1 MAGFSKSRSGPAK
14 VIWRNMD
21 GRLGV
26 AKLVDR
32 MQLQQKDTAVE
43 TAYASGLTRGRQ
55 KRDECVGF
63 YVAHRL
69 SWSSASDE

>member
-32 MQLQQKDTAVE
+32 MQLQQKDTAVDSICLR
-43 TAYASGLTRGRQ
+43 TDQRAAKAGRMCWVL
-55 KRDECVGF
+55 RCPSAFMVLGF
-63 YVAHRL
+63 
-69 SWSSASDE
+69 